1 MYSRSIKIEDL
12 IKLDKND
19 QVRLRAFQQEL
30 SLYLSDLYEKAS
42 EMSLELG
49 EYWLL
54 YDCKNLQTML
64 HGENFSFQLVL
75 SSVNRS
81 GFLLSHSFTM
91 SHKLDPTWCFIDGV
105 QKQLKIEDLNLT
117 LALKTLRSVTYKCN
131 EMNLEY
137 C

>member
-1 MYSRSIKIEDL
+1 MYNTIKIEDL

-19 QVRLRAFQQEL
+19 QTRLCTFQQKL
-30 SLYLSDLYEKAS
+30 SLYLSDIYEKAS

-49 EYWLL
+49 EYWIL
-54 YDCKNLQTML
+54 YRCKNLQTML
-64 HGENFSFQLVL
+64 YGENYSFQLVL

-91 SHKLDPTWCFIDGV
+91 SHNLDPKWSFIDIA

-131 EMNLEY
+131 EINLEY